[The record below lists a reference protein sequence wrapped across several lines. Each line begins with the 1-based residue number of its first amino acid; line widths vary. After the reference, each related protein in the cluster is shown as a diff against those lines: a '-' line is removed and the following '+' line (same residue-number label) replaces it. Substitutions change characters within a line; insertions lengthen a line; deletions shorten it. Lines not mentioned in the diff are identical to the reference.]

1 MGTRR
6 IFKQPTRW
14 VLPSRSH
21 SYLDLYERFP
31 SIWHWRR
38 RPTSYICRSET
49 TDSSFRTPNPKFR
62 WIWKQTK
69 MVCFPSSS
77 SSSPSCWSSYS
88 DVTSSLTQGR
98 VICRLVSMF
107 DFVEVL
113 VDESDRRRAIAT
125 DIAEDHDDN
134 TLESVIPIINHSR
147 TDNIDSQD
155 RTFRGYE
162 LLVQNVSNIEEKLLL
177 MDLDELGVYFREVSS
192 PFPL

>member
-1 MGTRR
+1 
-6 IFKQPTRW
+6 
-14 VLPSRSH
+14 
-21 SYLDLYERFP
+21 
-31 SIWHWRR
+31 
-38 RPTSYICRSET
+38 
-49 TDSSFRTPNPKFR
+49 
-62 WIWKQTK
+62 
-69 MVCFPSSS
+69 
-77 SSSPSCWSSYS
+77 
-88 DVTSSLTQGR
+88 
-98 VICRLVSMF
+98 MF

-177 MDLDELGVYFREVSS
+177 MDLDELGVYFREVCS